1 MHQTNHRGHNETST
15 GTTQNQLAYK
25 AVSVPGLVVMVELGV
40 CQHYSDLFEPNCP
53 DQDDT
58 SVRFVIG
65 VPVGSMRSMR
75 LAAAASSEC

>member
-1 MHQTNHRGHNETST
+1 LVSRSATIRR
-15 GTTQNQLAYK
+15 AYCQ
-25 AVSVPGLVVMVELGV
+25 AVAERLLSVPGLVVMVALGV
-40 CQHYSDLFEPNCP
+40 CQQYSDLFEPNCP

-65 VPVGSMRSMR
+65 VPVRSMQSIR